1 MRCHEV
7 RALCGAYL
15 DSELDTKTSIE
26 IEQHLGNC
34 AKCHAF
40 FEGERRVDARI
51 RNALQAGAKD
61 ELLWSRIEAHV
72 TGLAD
77 APAAKRSWWKG
88 GGFAAAASVA
98 LAITLIAWPK
108 PSPNDLVA
116 AVAVDHA
123 KYLAGNMPSQFV
135 DEPAPE
141 VLELTHGRLDR
152 EAFSI
157 LPPAASFKS
166 EGKRL
171 CKLNGVPV
179 AWMMGNSGGTPVSV
193 IVLKR
198 EELAGFPALEQRF
211 AEGHRIAC
219 FKAGEYEFGARR
231 VDDHVICIVGD
242 LPRPQIKS
250 LLASVSPA
258 L

>member
-1 MRCHEV
+1 MRCHEL
-7 RALCGAYL
+7 RTLSGAYL

-51 RNALQAGAKD
+51 HAALQSGEKD
-61 ELLWSRIEAHV
+61 ELLWSRIEAQVAGV
-72 TGLAD
+72 TA
-77 APAAKRSWWKG
+77 APIAKRSWWMAG
-88 GGFAAAASVA
+88 AYAIAASIA
-98 LAITLIAWPK
+98 LAITLLAWPK
-108 PSPNDLVA
+108 PSGNNLVA

-123 KYLAGNMPSQFV
+123 KYLAGNMPSQFM

-141 VLELTHGRLDR
+141 ALKLTHGRLDR

-157 LPPAASFKS
+157 LPSATAFKP

-179 AWMMGNSGGTPVSV
+179 AWMMGKSGGMPVSV
-193 IVLKR
+193 IVMKR
-198 EELAGFPALEQRF
+198 EELAAFPALEQRF
-211 AEGHRIAC
+211 TEGHRIAC
-219 FKAGEYEFGARR
+219 FKAGDYQFGARR

-242 LPRPQIKS
+242 LPRPEIES